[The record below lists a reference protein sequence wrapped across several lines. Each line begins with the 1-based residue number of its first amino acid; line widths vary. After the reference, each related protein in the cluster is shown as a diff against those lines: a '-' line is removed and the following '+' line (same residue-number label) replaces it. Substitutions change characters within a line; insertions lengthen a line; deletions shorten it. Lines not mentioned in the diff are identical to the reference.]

1 VLAELVE
8 LLKSNNIAS
17 VALKGAYL
25 SIFAYPDLVLR
36 PMRDLDLLIPEQ
48 QVIDAYDLLIAKG
61 YKRLHGS
68 SGPESALEMAHHL
81 PPLISSTGVV
91 VELHHRITQPAK
103 YKACLI
109 TQNIWSKAIVRKVGK
124 VDVQFASPEDLLIH
138 LCEHASIHHL
148 FNIGPLILSDINYLV
163 NTHELDWGYIL
174 QATEEYQLTRALLIT
189 LVQASTKL
197 NTKIPKPVLQTLGV
211 DQLDLSVLDTVE
223 DLMLSRLEV
232 HKSINEKHTKILYEN
247 STISKI
253 KVLIDRIFVSPIE
266 IANEFP
272 VSTRSLLVYFY
283 YPRRWYRQIPVL
295 IHAYHNKNTTYKL
308 AMQKQQLGRWL
319 QDNH

>member
-1 VLAELVE
+1 
-8 LLKSNNIAS
+8 
-17 VALKGAYL
+17 
-25 SIFAYPDLVLR
+25 
-36 PMRDLDLLIPEQ
+36 
-48 QVIDAYDLLIAKG
+48 
-61 YKRLHGS
+61 
-68 SGPESALEMAHHL
+68 
-81 PPLISSTGVV
+81 
-91 VELHHRITQPAK
+91 
-103 YKACLI
+103 
-109 TQNIWSKAIVRKVGK
+109 
-124 VDVQFASPEDLLIH
+124 
-138 LCEHASIHHL
+138 
-148 FNIGPLILSDINYLV
+148 LILSDINYLV

-189 LVQASTKL
+189 LIQASAKL
-197 NTKIPKPVLQTLGV
+197 NTKISEQVLQTLGA
-211 DQLDLSVLDTVE
+211 DQLDLSILNAVE

-232 HKSINEKHTKILYEN
+232 HKSINENNTKILYEN

-272 VSTRSLLVYFY
+272 VSARSLLVYFY

-319 QDNH
+319 QNNN